1 MSVSPHEPGSA
12 LDDAD
17 LDDIDFCDDE
27 DDAGFV
33 LGAPATAPAPGPA
46 APASTDRAFGGSAPG
61 GSASGGVAS
70 GAAAAGDTGSGGS
83 GGSGGP
89 GTGLARITDLG
100 DLLIASELAEP
111 EQVER
116 ARGVVLAQ
124 PGRGLA
130 EALREI
136 GVGGEALQRAVAQA
150 AGLAYEA
157 VDPEAVA
164 ASGLIQKLG
173 VGAARE
179 LQALP
184 LRHQGG
190 RVVLG
195 VIDPDDV
202 IGPDE
207 ARHKLGRSVHCVVIC
222 TEALDAALALAGEA
236 EEAASEAAG
245 PGSMEELMAG
255 VEEEDDIEVMEDK
268 EEDLDLE
275 KMAGES
281 PVIRYVNYLIFNAVK
296 EGASDIHVEPQEKA
310 VKIRYRIDGVL
321 YDMEAPPPSMKAAIL
336 SRIKIMANLDIA
348 ERRVPQDGRIRAMVH
363 GRKLDLRVSTLPMVA
378 GEKAVMRILD
388 TRNIQVELDDLGM
401 SAEMLKTWT
410 LQVQNPH
417 GIVLVTGPTGSGKT
431 TTLYA
436 SLGKM
441 DRQKLNI
448 STAEDPVEYHLSGIN
463 QTPVNAKIGMSF
475 AGALRAL
482 LRQDPDVIMVGEI
495 RDLET
500 AKTAVAASMTGHLV
514 LSTLHTN
521 DAPSTVTRL
530 INIGVE
536 PFLVGSAVNAC
547 LAQRLVRKI
556 CEHCKTPYE
565 TTAERFDQLSAKGHD
580 PSSFF
585 MGGGCE
591 KCRGTGYAGRVGIYE
606 MLLMNDAL
614 RDAVAGNP
622 NAVVFRQ
629 QAIDAGMT
637 TLRMDGFEKVK
648 AGRTTVEEIL
658 RVTDA
663 SV

>member
-1 MSVSPHEPGSA
+1 MAAAEAP
-12 LDDAD
+12 
-17 LDDIDFCDDE
+17 
-27 DDAGFV
+27 DAG
-33 LGAPATAPAPGPA
+33 APPAG
-46 APASTDRAFGGSAPG
+46 APG
-61 GSASGGVAS
+61 GE
-70 GAAAAGDTGSGGS
+70 
-83 GGSGGP
+83 
-89 GTGLARITDLG
+89 LARITDLG
-100 DLLIASELAEP
+100 DLLVASDVAGRE
-111 EQVER
+111 VVDR
-116 ARGVVLAQ
+116 AREAVEQQ

-130 EALREI
+130 EVLREI
-136 GVGGEALQRAVAQA
+136 GVCGEAMQESVARA
-150 AGLAYEA
+150 AGLALERIDREA
-157 VDPEAVA
+157 VGESDLVE
-164 ASGLIQKLG
+164 KLG
-173 VGAARE
+173 VAVCRE
-179 LQALP
+179 LQVIP
-184 LRHQGG
+184 LRLQAG

-195 VIDPDDV
+195 VVDPDDL
-202 IGPDE
+202 IAADE
-207 ARHKLGRSVHCVVIC
+207 VRHKLGRSVHCVVVSPDDLAA
-222 TEALDAALALAGEA
+222 TLDDAGRAEA
-236 EEAASEAAG
+236 AASEAAG
-245 PGSMEELMAG
+245 PGSLEELMAG
-255 VEEEDDIEVMEDK
+255 TEEDDIEVVETK
-268 EEDLDLE
+268 EENLDLE

-296 EGASDIHVEPQEKA
+296 EGASDIHIEPQEKS
-310 VKIRYRIDGVL
+310 VTIRYRIDGVL
-321 YDMEAPPPSMKAAIL
+321 YDTEAPPASMKAAIL

-378 GEKAVMRILD
+378 GEKAVLRILD
-388 TRNIQVELDDLGM
+388 TRSIQVELDDLGM
-401 SAEMLKTWT
+401 SPEMLKSWT

-441 DRQKLNI
+441 DRKKLNI
-448 STAEDPVEYHLSGIN
+448 STAEDPVEYHLAGIN

-500 AKTAVAASMTGHLV
+500 AKTAIAASMTGHLV

-547 LAQRLVRKI
+547 LAQRLVRRI

-565 TTAERFDQLSAKGHD
+565 TTPERFDQLSAKGHD
-580 PSSFF
+580 PASFF

-591 KCRGTGYAGRVGIYE
+591 KCRGTGYSGRVGIYE
-606 MLLMNDAL
+606 MLLMNDDL
-614 RDAVAGNP
+614 RDTVAGNP

-629 QAIDAGMT
+629 QCVENGMT
-637 TLRMDGFEKVK
+637 TLRSDGFEKVK

-663 SV
+663 VV

>member
-1 MSVSPHEPGSA
+1 MSASPHQPGSL

-27 DDAGFV
+27 ENVSFL
-33 LGAPATAPAPGPA
+33 LGAEEAEATPAETPAPAPAPGPA
-46 APASTDRAFGGSAPG
+46 AAAPARPTAPAPG
-61 GSASGGVAS
+61 TA
-70 GAAAAGDTGSGGS
+70 
-83 GGSGGP
+83 P
-89 GTGLARITDLG
+89 GTDLARITDLG
-100 DLLIASELAEP
+100 DLLIASEVAEP

-136 GVGGEALQRAVAQA
+136 GIAGEALQRAVARA
-150 AGLAYEA
+150 AGVPYEA
-157 VDPEAVA
+157 IDPAEVA
-164 ASGLIQKLG
+164 DSGLVQKLG
-173 VGAARE
+173 VAAARE

-184 LRHQGG
+184 LRQQGG

-195 VIDPDDV
+195 VIDPDDA

-207 ARHKLGRSVHCVVIC
+207 ARHRLGRSVHCVVISL
-222 TEALDAALALAGEA
+222 EALDAALALAGEA
-236 EEAASEAAG
+236 AEAATEAAG
-245 PGSMEELMAG
+245 PSSMEELMAG
-255 VEEEDDIEVMEDK
+255 VEEDDVEVMEEKD
-268 EEDLDLE
+268 ENLDLE

-310 VKIRYRIDGVL
+310 VKVRYRIDGVL
-321 YDMEAPPPSMKAAIL
+321 YDTESPPPSMKAAIL

-378 GEKAVMRILD
+378 GEKAVLRILD

-401 SAEMLKTWT
+401 SEAMLKEWT

-547 LAQRLVRKI
+547 LAQRLVRRI

-565 TTAERFDQLSAKGHD
+565 TTPERFDQLAAKGHD
-580 PSSFF
+580 PKAFF

-591 KCRGTGYAGRVGIYE
+591 KCRGTGYSGRVGIYE
-606 MLLMNDAL
+606 MLLMNDEL

-622 NAVVFRQ
+622 NAVVFRK
-629 QAIDAGMT
+629 QAIEAGMT
-637 TLRMDGFEKVK
+637 TLRSDGFEKVK

>member
-1 MSVSPHEPGSA
+1 MSPSPREHAAA
-12 LDDAD
+12 LDAAEDDLDLD

-27 DDAGFV
+27 ETGFRFS
-33 LGAPATAPAPGPA
+33 GASA
-46 APASTDRAFGGSAPG
+46 AREQPTP
-61 GSASGGVAS
+61 
-70 GAAAAGDTGSGGS
+70 AAAATAGSAAAPEPPVDAAAASAGGE
-83 GGSGGP
+83 
-89 GTGLARITDLG
+89 LARITDLG
-100 DLLIASELAEP
+100 QLLIASDVAE
-111 EQVER
+111 
-116 ARGVVLAQ
+116 RGVVDRARAITHEQ

-130 EALREI
+130 EVLREI
-136 GVGGEALQRAVAQA
+136 GVDGSAMQRAVARA
-150 AGLAYEA
+150 AGIPCET
-157 VDPEAVA
+157 VDPAAVA
-164 ASGLIQKLG
+164 EAGLDQKLG
-173 VGAARE
+173 VATCRE
-179 LQALP
+179 LQVLP
-184 LRHQGG
+184 LRISAG

-195 VIDPDDV
+195 VVDPDDV

-207 ARHKLGRSVHCVVIC
+207 ARHKLGRSVHCVVIAP
-222 TEALDAALALAGEA
+222 EELEAALRLAGQA
-236 EEAASEAAG
+236 AEAAAEASG
-245 PGSMEELMAG
+245 PGSLEELMADA
-255 VEEEDDIEVMEDK
+255 EQDDDIEVMEDK
-268 EEDLDLE
+268 EENLDLE

-296 EGASDIHVEPQEKA
+296 EGASDIHIEPQEKS

-321 YDMEAPPPSMKAAIL
+321 YDTEAPPPSMKAAIL

-363 GRKLDLRVSTLPMVA
+363 NRKLDLRVSTLPMVA
-378 GEKAVMRILD
+378 GEKAVLRILD
-388 TRNIQVELDDLGM
+388 TRNIQVDLDDLGM
-401 SAEMLKTWT
+401 APAMLKDWT

-441 DRQKLNI
+441 DRQRLNI
-448 STAEDPVEYHLSGIN
+448 STAEDPVEYHLAGIN
-463 QTPVNAKIGMSF
+463 QTPVNEKIGMGF
-475 AGALRAL
+475 ANALRAL

-495 RDLET
+495 RDMET

-521 DAPSTVTRL
+521 DAPSSITRL

-536 PFLVGSAVNAC
+536 PFLIGSAINAC

-556 CEHCKTPYE
+556 CEHCKTAYE
-565 TTAERFDQLSAKGHD
+565 TTPERVDQLAAKGFD
-580 PSSFF
+580 AATFS
-585 MGGGCE
+585 MGAGCE
-591 KCRGTGYAGRVGIYE
+591 KCRKTGYAGRVGIYE
-606 MLLMNDAL
+606 MLLMNDEL

-629 QAIDAGMT
+629 QCIENGMT
-637 TLRMDGFEKVK
+637 TLRSDGFEKVK

-663 SV
+663 TI

>member
-1 MSVSPHEPGSA
+1 MSASTPDPTA
-12 LDDAD
+12 TIDDAD
-17 LDDIDFCDDE
+17 LDEIDFCDE
-27 DDAGFV
+27 DDLEPLPGENV
-33 LGAPATAPAPGPA
+33 GAPAASA
-46 APASTDRAFGGSAPG
+46 APMTSEAVLQGSSEKQASSV
-61 GSASGGVAS
+61 SHE
-70 GAAAAGDTGSGGS
+70 
-83 GGSGGP
+83 
-89 GTGLARITDLG
+89 LARITDLG
-100 DLLIASELAEP
+100 DLLIASEIADRAT
-111 EQVER
+111 VER
-116 ARGVVLAQ
+116 AREIVLEQ
-124 PGRGLA
+124 PGRGLP

-136 GVGGEALQRAVAQA
+136 GIVGEALQRAVARVA
-150 AGLAYEA
+150 RLAFEHVDAAAVAEAGL
-157 VDPEAVA
+157 V
-164 ASGLIQKLG
+164 QRLG
-173 VGAARE
+173 VKTCQE
-179 LQALP
+179 LQGLP
-184 LRHQGG
+184 LRLQGG
-190 RVVLG
+190 RVVYG
-195 VIDPDDV
+195 VVDPDDV

-207 ARHKLGRSVHCVVIC
+207 VRHKLGRSVHCVVIC
-222 TEALDAALALAGEA
+222 HEELEAALSVAGKAEA
-236 EEAASEAAG
+236 EEEGTG
-245 PGSMEELMAG
+245 PSSLEELMAG
-255 VEEEDDIEVMEDK
+255 TEEEDIEVV
-268 EEDLDLE
+268 EEKDEKLDLA

-296 EGASDIHVEPQEKA
+296 EGASDIHIEPQEKS

-321 YDMEAPPPSMKAAIL
+321 YDTESPPPSMKAAII

-348 ERRVPQDGRIRAMVH
+348 ERRAPQDGRIRAMVH

-378 GEKAVMRILD
+378 GEKAVLRILD
-388 TRNIQVELDDLGM
+388 TASIQVDLDDLGM
-401 SAEMLKTWT
+401 SKEMLKAWT

-441 DRQKLNI
+441 DRQRLNI

-475 AGALRAL
+475 ASALRAL

-500 AKTAVAASMTGHLV
+500 AKTAIAASMTGHLV

-556 CEHCKTPYE
+556 CEHCKTPYK
-565 TTAERFDQLSAKGHD
+565 TTPERVEQLAAKGYDAH
-580 PSSFF
+580 SFF
-585 MGGGCE
+585 MGAGCD
-591 KCRGTGYAGRVGIYE
+591 KCRNTGYAGRVGIYE
-606 MLLMNDAL
+606 MLLMNDEL

-629 QAIDAGMT
+629 QCVEAGMT
-637 TLRMDGFEKVK
+637 TLRSDGFEKVL

-663 SV
+663 TI